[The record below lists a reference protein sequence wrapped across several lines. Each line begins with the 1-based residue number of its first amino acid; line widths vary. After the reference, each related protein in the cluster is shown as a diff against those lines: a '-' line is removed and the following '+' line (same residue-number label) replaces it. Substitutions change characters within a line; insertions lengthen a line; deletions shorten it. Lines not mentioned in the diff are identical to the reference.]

1 MEKRVLITASTFGHI
16 LSFHVPYIMEFKD
29 RGFTVDVACGGEMKE
44 IPYADK
50 VFPVT
55 FEKKMSSLRN
65 FNAEAE
71 LERIIRNNSYDLII
85 THTTLAAFFTRTAVG
100 GMNPRPKVVDV
111 MHGYLFDDETSAFKK
126 SVYVTAEKTMA
137 KRTDLLLTMNS
148 WDYNFALK
156 NNLGNKIGLIDGMGV
171 DIDRIDGTTD
181 SKRNEIR
188 EELNIPESAF
198 VFVYAAEFSERKSQS
213 TLIRAMQYTDKNI
226 YLVLA
231 GRGDKLF
238 ECKALADKYDLRSR
252 IKFPGFVEDMYS
264 LYRSCDASVSSSR
277 SEGLP
282 FNVLESMRFSLPMIV
297 SSVKGNTD
305 LIEDGVNGMVC
316 RYGDSREFADRMNEI
331 YSNATLRNSLA
342 EKAFRDVEKYDIKT
356 VLPNVMEQ
364 YLSVL

>member
-1 MEKRVLITASTFGHI
+1 
-16 LSFHVPYIMEFKD
+16 
-29 RGFTVDVACGGEMKE
+29 VACGGEMKE

-171 DIDRIDGTTD
+171 DIDRIDATTD

-316 RYGDSREFADRMNEI
+316 KYGDSREFADRMNEI